1 MDTKRCWKK
10 NVMLF
15 LAGQTISLFGSS
27 LVQFAIT
34 WYITLNTQSGMM
46 LTISIICGFLPTL
59 FLSPFAGVWADR
71 HNRKMLIIVS
81 DALIALATLVLAV
94 LFFIGYDKLWL
105 LFVVS
110 VIRSL
115 GSSIQ
120 TPAVN
125 AFIPQ
130 FVPDDKLVKVN
141 AVNGTIQSMAMLL
154 SPMLSGAL
162 LSVASIEVVFFVD
175 VITAAFAI
183 ITLLLFVHVPP
194 HERATARKPK
204 GYFQD
209 LGEGLKFVINYR
221 FIRDCF
227 IYCAVIFI
235 FVSPVAFLTPLQVT
249 RSFGPEVWRLTFA
262 EVALAGGMILGGLIM
277 TAWGGLKN
285 KIYTIGFSIL
295 IFGIATIGLGLV
307 NVFWLYLV
315 FAMIAGLVIP
325 AFNTTAIALLQQ
337 KVETDYQGR
346 VFSVFNMIQSVM
358 VPLSILIFGPLADVI
373 AIEFL
378 LIVTGLVMAI
388 MSGVITNSKV
398 LVEGG
403 KTISET

>member
-1 MDTKRCWKK
+1 
-10 NVMLF
+10 
-15 LAGQTISLFGSS
+15 
-27 LVQFAIT
+27 
-34 WYITLNTQSGMM
+34 
-46 LTISIICGFLPTL
+46 
-59 FLSPFAGVWADR
+59 
-71 HNRKMLIIVS
+71 
-81 DALIALATLVLAV
+81 
-94 LFFIGYDKLWL
+94 
-105 LFVVS
+105 
-110 VIRSL
+110 
-115 GSSIQ
+115 
-120 TPAVN
+120 
-125 AFIPQ
+125 
-130 FVPDDKLVKVN
+130 
-141 AVNGTIQSMAMLL
+141 
-154 SPMLSGAL
+154 
-162 LSVASIEVVFFVD
+162 
-175 VITAAFAI
+175 
-183 ITLLLFVHVPP
+183 
-194 HERATARKPK
+194 
-204 GYFQD
+204 
-209 LGEGLKFVINYR
+209 
-221 FIRDCF
+221 
-227 IYCAVIFI
+227 
-235 FVSPVAFLTPLQVT
+235 
-249 RSFGPEVWRLTFA
+249 
-262 EVALAGGMILGGLIM
+262 MILGGLIM